1 MEILPRYTKIV
12 SGKEKPKFTKLTSK
26 ELKQLEDKARTML
39 ESCELCER
47 KCHVNRINR
56 ELGYC
61 KVPDKLLVSS
71 CFTHYGEESFL
82 VPSLTVF
89 FWSCNLSCIYC
100 QNYAISHRLETPQEL
115 TAREL
120 AMIIT
125 KISQSDACKNINLVG
140 GEPTPYLP
148 FIIAMLRELKRL
160 KVELPVVWNS
170 NFYMTKE
177 SMAMLNKII
186 DVYLADFKYGNDDC
200 AFKLSK
206 AKNYFSVVSRNLLHA
221 TKHAEVLVRHL
232 VLPSHV
238 MCCSKP
244 VLEWLSANLHEA
256 MHRGSVVL
264 NIMKQY
270 RPEFK
275 AYMYKEIS
283 RPVGEQEFA
292 CVVSY
297 AEKLGL
303 NYIHQ

>member
-1 MEILPRYTKIV
+1 MEILPRYTKIG
-12 SGKEKPKFTKLTSK
+12 SGEEKAKFTKLTRK
-26 ELKQLEDKARTML
+26 DFNELEDKAGAML
-39 ESCELCER
+39 QRCELCER
-47 KCHVNRINR
+47 RCRARRVNG
-56 ELGYC
+56 EVGYC
-61 KVPDKLLVSS
+61 KVPNKLLVSS

-89 FWSCNLSCIYC
+89 FWSCNFSCVYC

-115 TAREL
+115 RAREL
-120 AMIIT
+120 AMLIA
-125 KISQSDACKNINLVG
+125 KSAERDACKNINLVG

-148 FIIAMLRELKRL
+148 FIIVMLRELKKL

-177 SMAMLNKII
+177 TMAILNNII
-186 DVYLADFKYGNDDC
+186 DIYLADFKYGNDDC
-200 AFKLSK
+200 AFRLSK
-206 AKNYFSVVSRNLLHA
+206 AENYFSVVSRNLLNA
-221 TKHAEVLVRHL
+221 ARHAEILIRHL

-244 VLEWLSANLHEA
+244 VLEWLSANLRYA
-256 MHRGSVVL
+256 MQRGSVVL
-264 NIMKQY
+264 NIMRQY

-275 AYMYKEIS
+275 AYMHEEITRGVS
-283 RPVGEQEFA
+283 EQEFA
-292 CVVSY
+292 CVVSH